1 MYSMY
6 VARYMYVVYV
16 GISEDVSISWLLVDD
31 SYACVSEFFSPVIV
45 TVL

>member
-1 MYSMY
+1 MCSMY
-6 VARYMYVVYV
+6 VARYVVYV
-16 GISEDVSISWLLVDD
+16 GINEDVSISWLLVDD